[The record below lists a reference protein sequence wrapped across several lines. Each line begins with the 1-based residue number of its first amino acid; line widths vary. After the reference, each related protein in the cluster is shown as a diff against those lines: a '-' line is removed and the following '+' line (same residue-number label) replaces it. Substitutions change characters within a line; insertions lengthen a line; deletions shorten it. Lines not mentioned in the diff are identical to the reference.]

1 MRLNFF
7 FKEYLMAGLINEN
20 FEEELLTEL
29 SWIKSVVV
37 DIGEKL
43 GINTFEIELLKNSI
57 EPEEEKAINKLIV
70 LNYKKIESL
79 DIAERRKLLEKYFFN
94 ETGKSWNVPD
104 EISEKLVQLRLE
116 ELSTKDK

>member
-1 MRLNFF
+1 
-7 FKEYLMAGLINEN
+7 MAGLINEN

-29 SWIKSVVV
+29 SWIKSVIV

-43 GINTFEIELLKNSI
+43 GINSFEMELLKNSI

-70 LNYKKIESL
+70 LNYKNIKSL